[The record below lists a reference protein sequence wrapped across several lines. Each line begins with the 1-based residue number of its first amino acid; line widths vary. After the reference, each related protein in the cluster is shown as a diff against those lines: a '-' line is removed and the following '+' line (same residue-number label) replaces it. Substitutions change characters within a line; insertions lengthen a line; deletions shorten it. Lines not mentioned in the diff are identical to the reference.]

1 MLSSHTT
8 PTRQPLAIGDY
19 ALVGD
24 CRTAALVGRDGSI
37 DWLCLPNFSSPSV
50 FAAVLDPGRGG
61 RFGIRP
67 AIEHRVERNY
77 LDGTN
82 VLQTRFI
89 FAGGELRLTDAMT
102 FPVDHERVGLLAQ
115 RELLRRVEAVGA
127 DVPLQIVFEPRPD
140 YGSAPARLV
149 SRGAMGWVCGW
160 RDQLLLLRSEV
171 PLAVNQEGRG
181 LHAQMVLPAGQQR
194 WLSLAH
200 VCGDAAVVMPL
211 REAACARLDAV
222 ARWWRQW
229 VARCTYR
236 GPYEEAVRRSVLT
249 LKLLTFSL
257 SGAVVAAPS
266 CSLPEEVGG
275 SRNWDYRYC
284 WLRDASL
291 TLEAF
296 NGLGFHAEGEAFLEW
311 LLHAT
316 RLTWPR
322 LQVLYDVYG
331 EARVKEYELDW
342 AGYRGS
348 RPVRVGNG
356 AWDQSQLDVYGS
368 VVMATAMH
376 AKAGGTLNRDQ
387 CRMVA
392 GLGRSVC
399 RSWRNTDHGIWE
411 MRDAGRHHTY
421 SKATCWAALDCLVQ
435 LGEGGFISASLD
447 DFRRERDAI
456 RAAVEEKGF
465 DPARGSYTGVFG
477 GQEPDASLLLL
488 PRYQYCAADD
498 PRMIGTFRYIDA
510 RLAAGP
516 LLYRYPASYGAL
528 EGQESP
534 FGACSFWAVDY
545 LAKAGRVAQARERFE
560 QLLGY
565 ANDLG
570 LYAEEIDARTGE
582 AIGNFPQA
590 FTHIA
595 LISAAL
601 SLAQAAPGGPP
612 T

>member
-1 MLSSHTT
+1 MNK
-8 PTRQPLAIGDY
+8 PTRRPLAIGDY

-50 FAAVLDPGRGG
+50 FAAVLDEDRGG
-61 RFGIRP
+61 RFSVHP
-67 AIEHRVERNY
+67 TIEHHVQRSY
-77 LDGTN
+77 LEGTN
-82 VLQTRFI
+82 VLQTRFV

-102 FPVDHERVGLLAQ
+102 FPLASQKSRLLAQ
-115 RELLRRVEAVGA
+115 RELLRSVEAVGA
-127 DVPLQIVFEPRPD
+127 DVPVQIVFEPRPD
-140 YGSAPARLV
+140 YGRARTRLV
-149 SRGAMGWVCGW
+149 SRGDMGWVCGW
-160 RDQLLLLRSEV
+160 RDHLLLLRSEV
-171 PLAVNQEGRG
+171 PLELAEGGHR
-181 LHAQMVLPAGQQR
+181 LQAQMVLSAGQR
-194 WLSLAH
+194 RCLSLGY
-200 VCGDAAVVMPL
+200 VRNDVAVIMPL
-211 REAACARLDAV
+211 GEAARARLDAT
-222 ARWWRQW
+222 AHWWRQW
-229 VARCTYR
+229 LSRCAYQ
-236 GPYEEAVRRSVLT
+236 GPYTAAVRRSALA

-257 SGAVVAAPS
+257 SGAVIAAPTS
-266 CSLPEEVGG
+266 SLPEDVGG

-296 NGLGFHAEGEAFLEW
+296 NGLGFHSEGEAFLEW

-331 EARVKEYELDW
+331 EARVKEEVLDW
-342 AGYRGS
+342 SGYRGS
-348 RPVRVGNG
+348 RPVRIGNG
-356 AWDQSQLDVYGS
+356 AWNQTQLDVYGS
-368 VVMATAMH
+368 VIMAAAMH
-376 AKAGGTLNRDQ
+376 AKAGGHLSRDQ
-387 CRMVA
+387 RHMLA

-399 RSWRNTDHGIWE
+399 RSWRSPDHGIWE

-435 LGEGGFISASLD
+435 LGKSGVVSGPLD
-447 DFRRERDAI
+447 AFRRERDAI
-456 RAAVEEKGF
+456 RAAVEEQGF
-465 DPARGSYTGVFG
+465 NPALNSYTGVFG

-488 PRYQYCAADD
+488 PRYRYCAASD
-498 PRMIGTFRYIDA
+498 PRMTGTFGHIEA
-510 RLAAGP
+510 RLSAGP
-516 LLYRYPASYGAL
+516 LVYRYPALYDAL

-534 FGACSFWAVDY
+534 FAACSFWAVDY
-545 LAKAGRVAQARERFE
+545 LAKAGRLSQARERFE

-570 LYAEEIDARTGE
+570 LYAEEIDEHTGQ

-595 LISAAL
+595 LIDAAL
-601 SLAQAAPGGPP
+601 SLAEAETLGS